1 MLTAILAHGGS
12 GLVGDGIPGWVLY
25 AGVVAGA
32 LIGVAG
38 LRARGPVPVGG
49 DAVPV
54 LSVDGSEADP
64 WPGDDAAT
72 PVRVTGQVVGLVVLA
87 LVLAVAW
94 AGSDIIGLSPL
105 PLLVGS
111 VIWWVVPTTS
121 LLLGDWWR
129 WLDPF
134 DALAAL
140 VDRVRATDTRASS
153 GDDESGDWWL
163 PAALLASLAWVL
175 TCWSEGLEPR
185 SIGLWIT
192 VLTVL
197 LVVGAVVRGRA
208 WVRRTSP
215 LAVLCG
221 TIAAASPVDWTGGR
235 LRPRAPWRGMA
246 ARAGGRRTQAVL
258 VVVLG
263 ATVWEAVAGSRWWA
277 DLAADGGSTSNTLWS
292 TLGLAW
298 CTLLVATAWTATW
311 LVAERVARSRGAE
324 PREPLAGDL
333 APTLAPL
340 VAVAPLAHQL
350 SPVLVDLQ
358 NLWALSSDPF
368 AQGWDLLGST
378 SHDTVEEPI
387 SLGVQAWLQ
396 IGLLTAGLGLGLV
409 GAWDR
414 LASRTGPAVLT
425 VGWAA
430 AGWTTLSGVVALWL
444 LLGA

>member
-1 MLTAILAHGGS
+1 VLTSILAHGGS
-12 GLVGDGIPGWVLY
+12 GLVGDGIPGGVLY

-38 LRARGPVPVGG
+38 LRARGPVTVGG
-49 DAVPV
+49 DVVAA

-72 PVRVTGQVVGLVVLA
+72 GVRGAGQVLGLAALV

-94 AGSDIIGLSPL
+94 AGSDIVGLNPL

-111 VIWWVVPTTS
+111 FVWWVVPAAS

-134 DALAAL
+134 DALAAG
-140 VDRVRATDTRASS
+140 VDRIRGVDTRSA

-163 PAALLASLAWVL
+163 PAALLASFAWVL

-185 SIGLWIT
+185 SLALWVT
-192 VLTVL
+192 ALTAL
-197 LVVGAVVRGRA
+197 LVVGAATAGRA

-221 TIAAASPVDWTGGR
+221 TIAAASPLDWTGGR
-235 LRPRAPWRGMA
+235 IRLRAPWRGLA

-277 DLAADGGSTSNTLWS
+277 DLASDGGSTARTLWS
-292 TLGLAW
+292 TLGLVW

-311 LVAERVARSRGAE
+311 LVAERVARSEGAE
-324 PREPLAGDL
+324 LREPLAGDL

-350 SPVLVDLQ
+350 SPLLVDLQ

-378 SHDTVEEPI
+378 DHDTVEEPI

-396 IGLLTAGLGLGLV
+396 IGLLAAGLALGLV

-414 LASRTGPAVLT
+414 LVARTGSVALT

-430 AGWTTLSGVVALWL
+430 GAWTVLSGGVALWL